1 MQATDFH
8 PQKVFCC
15 PCLLNVL
22 DNIFDSG
29 FWSLDEIITHL
40 QNLKKYRVDKK
51 DLMTICNQRLKV
63 AVIASFKY
71 SCSSNIKKQ
80 ILFLICQKNKNIFV
94 QDV

>member
-8 PQKVFCC
+8 PQKDFCC

-51 DLMTICNQRLKV
+51 RFDDNLQP
-63 AVIASFKY
+63 AFE
-71 SCSSNIKKQ
+71 SCSHCFI
-80 ILFLICQKNKNIFV
+80 
-94 QDV
+94 